1 MVVGDDDPQTG
12 GDLVHLL
19 AHVPASK
26 AGQARLP
33 LVLHLLLP
41 EVSEQCADWTV
52 RSLKMGHFLRFFRCV
67 QAQYMIRGSIVLF
80 SNHHSHCHSSS
91 LADVST
97 QQSLEVI

>member
-41 EVSEQCADWTV
+41 EVSAQCESWT
-52 RSLKMGHFLRFFRCV
+52 K
-67 QAQYMIRGSIVLF
+67 
-80 SNHHSHCHSSS
+80 HS
-91 LADVST
+91 T
-97 QQSLEVI
+97 